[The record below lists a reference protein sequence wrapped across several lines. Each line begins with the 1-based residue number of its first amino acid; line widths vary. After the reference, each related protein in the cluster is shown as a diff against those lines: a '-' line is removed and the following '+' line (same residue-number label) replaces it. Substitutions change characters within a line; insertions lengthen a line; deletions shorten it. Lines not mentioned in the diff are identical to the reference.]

1 MTLERSVAA
10 QAQSKDIPLLHVAV
24 LYLYRTVTPALW
36 SQYRETGSAHRYN
49 TAYNSIMPCL
59 VGHRRGRPLASVS
72 SGGFLSTAST
82 PLIVPAS
89 ASALIVLTCTLI
101 MVGGGALGA
110 SVPVPPTHPAYYD
123 LIRTSP
129 EEMGVIQTRTD
140 PTGQCNVVE
149 FKVRDETDPKQ
160 DNTTTLY
167 LADITALLPYTIR
180 HYHTNACPTC
190 NVHPDDSISRPGVT
204 DDAAALLLAV
214 THFNQGMTP
223 NVLGSLKPDVQKKYE
238 GCNVKLTT
246 ELFDTGYSPI
256 QSTRLLSDVLDRPH
270 TEETAPIEPLPAA
283 VLGAFRSASTSP
295 TAILSGVS
303 DLPQLSYR
311 SSSTNFDNKEQYPY
325 FGRTVPSSSS
335 DASAVVSYLQYLEV
349 EYVGVIFVTDAFG
362 SSFQKSLQDAAGE
375 VVPPIRTDSVSF
387 GYLMDLDPRDN
398 VMADDGGDS
407 DNKDDEV
414 RNAVA
419 GLASTGYR
427 YFVALVG
434 EEHYDRIMR
443 EASRQGLTGP
453 EYVWIFA
460 GGVDRKVWQN
470 LARYQEGKKNHFI
483 CLCALNKHV
492 LPHFWRVSQSQINN
506 VNRTYLTL
514 LYQLPVNYQM
524 MFSRMLQMELL

>member
-1 MTLERSVAA
+1 MIA
-10 QAQSKDIPLLHVAV
+10 
-24 LYLYRTVTPALW
+24 
-36 SQYRETGSAHRYN
+36 
-49 TAYNSIMPCL
+49 
-59 VGHRRGRPLASVS
+59 
-72 SGGFLSTAST
+72 
-82 PLIVPAS
+82 
-89 ASALIVLTCTLI
+89 
-101 MVGGGALGA
+101 
-110 SVPVPPTHPAYYD
+110 
-123 LIRTSP
+123 
-129 EEMGVIQTRTD
+129 TRTD

-149 FKVRDETDPKQ
+149 FKVRDETDDPEQ
-160 DNTTTLY
+160 NNTRTLY

-180 HYHTNACPTC
+180 HYHSNSCPTC
-190 NVHPDDSISRPGVT
+190 NVHPDDAISRPGVT

-214 THFNQGMTP
+214 THFNQGITP
-223 NVLGSLKPDVQKKYE
+223 NVLGSLKPDVRKNYE

-246 ELFDTGYSPI
+246 ELFDTGYSSI

-311 SSSTNFDNKEQYPY
+311 SSSTDFDNKEQYPY

-335 DASAVVSYLQYLEV
+335 DASAVISYLQYLEV

-387 GYLMDLDPRDN
+387 GYRMELDPRDN
-398 VMADDGGDS
+398 VMADDGSDS

-427 YFVALVG
+427 YFVAVVG

-443 EASRQGLTGP
+443 EASMQGLTGP
-453 EYVWIFA
+453 EYVWIFV

-470 LARYQEGKKNHFI
+470 LARYQEGKIYNHFVFLS
-483 CLCALNKHV
+483 LCI
-492 LPHFWRVSQSQINN
+492 PSYHF
-506 VNRTYLTL
+506 
-514 LYQLPVNYQM
+514 
-524 MFSRMLQMELL
+524 

>member
-1 MTLERSVAA
+1 MTR
-10 QAQSKDIPLLHVAV
+10 LL
-24 LYLYRTVTPALW
+24 
-36 SQYRETGSAHRYN
+36 
-49 TAYNSIMPCL
+49 
-59 VGHRRGRPLASVS
+59 GHRRGRPLGLGS
-72 SGGFLSTAST
+72 SCGGFCLSTAASV
-82 PLIVPAS
+82 LIVPAAT
-89 ASALIVLTCTLI
+89 ASALIILFTCTLI
-101 MVGGGALGA
+101 MASGGALA
-110 SVPVPPTHPAYYD
+110 AAAAPVPPTHPAYYD
-123 LIRTSP
+123 LLRTSP
-129 EEMGVIQTRTD
+129 EEMGVIMTRTD
-140 PTGQCNVVE
+140 PTGACNIVE
-149 FKVRDETDPKQ
+149 FTVQNETDPTQ
-160 DNTTTLY
+160 NTKTLY
-167 LADITALLPYTIR
+167 LADITALLPFTIR
-180 HYHTNACPTC
+180 HHHSNICPTC
-190 NVHPDDSISRPGVT
+190 MDHPDDSISRPGVT

-214 THFNQGMTP
+214 THFNQGLTP
-223 NVLGSLKPDVQKKYE
+223 NILGSLKPDVQRKYE

-246 ELFDTGYSPI
+246 QLFDTGYSPI

-270 TEETAPIEPLPAA
+270 TEETAPSEPLPAA

-311 SSSTNFDNKEQYPY
+311 SSSTDFDNKEQYPY

-335 DASAVVSYLQYLEV
+335 DASAVISYLQYLGV

-387 GYLMDLDPRDN
+387 GYRMDLDPHDN
-398 VMADDGGDS
+398 VMTDDGTDS
-407 DNKDDEV
+407 GNKDDEV

-453 EYVWIFA
+453 EYVWIFV

-470 LARYQEGKKNHFI
+470 LARYQEGEN
-483 CLCALNKHV
+483 
-492 LPHFWRVSQSQINN
+492 SDD
-506 VNRTYLTL
+506 
-514 LYQLPVNYQM
+514 
-524 MFSRMLQMELL
+524 

>member
-1 MTLERSVAA
+1 MT
-10 QAQSKDIPLLHVAV
+10 
-24 LYLYRTVTPALW
+24 
-36 SQYRETGSAHRYN
+36 G
-49 TAYNSIMPCL
+49 
-59 VGHRRGRPLASVS
+59 
-72 SGGFLSTAST
+72 
-82 PLIVPAS
+82 
-89 ASALIVLTCTLI
+89 
-101 MVGGGALGA
+101 GGGALGA
-110 SVPVPPTHPAYYD
+110 SAPVPPTHPAYYD
-123 LIRTSP
+123 LLRTSP
-129 EEMGVIQTRTD
+129 EEMGVIATRTD
-140 PTGQCNVVE
+140 PAGQCNVVE
-149 FKVRDETDPKQ
+149 FTVRDDETDPEQ
-160 DNTTTLY
+160 NTKTLY

-180 HYHTNACPTC
+180 HYNSNACPTC
-190 NVHPDDSISRPGVT
+190 KDHPDDAISRPGVT

-214 THFNQGMTP
+214 THFNQGTTP
-223 NVLGSLKPDVQKKYE
+223 NVLGPLKPEVQRNYE

-311 SSSTNFDNKEQYPY
+311 SSSTDFDNKEQYPY

-335 DASAVVSYLQYLEV
+335 DASAVISYLQYLEV

-387 GYLMDLDPRDN
+387 GYRMELDPRDN
-398 VMADDGGDS
+398 VMADDGSDS
-407 DNKDDEV
+407 DNRDDEV

-427 YFVALVG
+427 YFVALIG

-443 EASRQGLTGP
+443 EAFRQGLASS
-453 EYVWIFA
+453 EYVWIFV

-470 LARYQEGKKNHFI
+470 LARYQEGKKTSNHVI
-483 CLCALNKHV
+483 YLSRLCAFHYIT
-492 LPHFWRVSQSQINN
+492 SQFAIFALS
-506 VNRTYLTL
+506 
-514 LYQLPVNYQM
+514 
-524 MFSRMLQMELL
+524 FAFH